1 MELLPRYDGSPGI
14 GARQSLLA
22 TTHHGVHGM
31 LDLKNKV
38 AFVSGAGTVDGGLTA
53 ACPG

>member
-1 MELLPRYDGSPGI
+1 
-14 GARQSLLA
+14 
-22 TTHHGVHGM
+22 M